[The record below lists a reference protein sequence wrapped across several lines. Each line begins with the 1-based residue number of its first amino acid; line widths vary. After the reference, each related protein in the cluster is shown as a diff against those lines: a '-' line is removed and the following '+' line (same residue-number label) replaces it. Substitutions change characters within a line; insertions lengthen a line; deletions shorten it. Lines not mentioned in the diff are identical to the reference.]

1 MLYEGLL
8 LVAIAFAATS
18 LFQLAAGTVQIE
30 GWRRLLLQAFL
41 LLIFAAYFLW
51 CWLRGGQTLAMKA
64 WRIRLIEPGRP
75 RLSSKRAL
83 LRLAC
88 ASAFVGAFLGALAAA
103 FVHRDPWLA
112 FATLA
117 LAGVGIGWALVD
129 RDGQFLHDRIAGTRL
144 EQVAPGENA
153 HRRDAPPAE
162 AHPGPGE
169 ALAAGNDSE
178 AGSTRSARREPHRAG
193 SR

>member
-18 LFQLAAGTVQIE
+18 LFQLAAGTVRIE
-30 GWRRLLLQAFL
+30 GWRRVLLQAFL
-41 LLIFAAYFLW
+41 LLVFGAYFLW

-64 WRIRLIEPGRP
+64 WRIRLIEPGRQHVSP
-75 RLSSKRAL
+75 KRAL
-83 LRLAC
+83 LRFAC
-88 ASAFVGAFLGALAAA
+88 ASVLVGAFLGAVGAA

-117 LAGVGIGWALVD
+117 LAGAGIGWALVD

-144 EQVAPGENA
+144 ELVAPGENA
-153 HRRDAPPAE
+153 PRQDAPAADVRIE
-162 AHPGPGE
+162 DGATD
-169 ALAAGNDSE
+169 AAGNDNE
-178 AGSTRSARREPHRAG
+178 VRSARSVRQEPHEGR
-193 SR
+193 

>member
-18 LFQLAAGTVQIE
+18 LFQLAAGTVRIE
-30 GWRRLLLQAFL
+30 GWRRLLLQVFL
-41 LLIFAAYFLW
+41 VLVFAGYFLW

-64 WRIRLIEPGRP
+64 WRIRLVGPGGG
-75 RLSSKRAL
+75 RLSPRRAL
-83 LRLAC
+83 LRFAC
-88 ASAFVGAFLGALAAA
+88 ASVFVGAALGALAAA

-112 FATLA
+112 FGTLA
-117 LAGVGIGWALVD
+117 FAGIGIGWALVD

-144 EQVAPGENA
+144 ELVASGAVQQSE
-153 HRRDAPPAE
+153 DA
-162 AHPGPGE
+162 
-169 ALAAGNDSE
+169 
-178 AGSTRSARREPHRAG
+178 